1 MGGREGKEKMREAG
15 QAHTLLI
22 HVFSHGTG
30 LKLPL
35 APSPPPLTLRSL
47 LTTLESN
54 HSLSSLRQD
63 LLPFLTQQQGKAQQQ
78 QQLRQLRPAEEEAE
92 ALRRQGSMTMMGDL
106 GLGGEGMMNGGA
118 TGASALG
125 LGMPGYL

>member
-1 MGGREGKEKMREAG
+1 M
-15 QAHTLLI
+15 
-22 HVFSHGTG
+22 
-30 LKLPL
+30 
-35 APSPPPLTLRSL
+35 LRSL

-54 HSLSSLRQD
+54 RSLSSLRQD

-118 TGASALG
+118 TGASAQG
-125 LGMPGYL
+125 LGMPGNL